1 MSERTLFL
9 AWQDKE
15 HTREWFPIGR
25 LDADVASFFYRF
37 RYTGGAKEAQE
48 KVGFPPLWDFP
59 DLEVDYRSSDL
70 FPLFRNRVIAP
81 GRPDR
86 ADYLSNLDLPED
98 ADPIEILS
106 VNGGSRM
113 TDNHEVFPKLVKG
126 EDGNFRCRFFLH
138 GWRHTNGEA
147 QRRLEC
153 LKANERLN
161 VAMDVTN
168 PVTSLA
174 IQIQTED
181 YHMIGWTPRYLVRD
195 LVEAM
200 ADAPDR
206 YRAQVVKVN
215 PVPGPSTQRVLIELS
230 GHWSPDYEPM
240 SSPEFQPL
248 SATG

>member
-9 AWQDKE
+9 AWQDRE
-15 HTREWFPIGR
+15 RTREWFAIGR
-25 LDADVASFFYRF
+25 LDADVARSFYRF
-37 RYTGGAKEAQE
+37 RYTGGAKQARE

-59 DLEVDYRSSDL
+59 NLGEDYRSSDL

-113 TDNHEVFPKLVKG
+113 TDYHEVFPKLEKG
-126 EDGNFRCRFFLH
+126 EDGSFRCRFFLH
-138 GWRHTNGEA
+138 GWRYTNSEA
-147 QRRLEC
+147 RQRLER
-153 LKANERLN
+153 LKADEELY
-161 VAMDVTN
+161 VALELTN
-168 PVTSLA
+168 PVTVLA
-174 IQIQTED
+174 VQIQTKD

-200 ADAPDR
+200 AHAPGR
-206 YRAQVVKVN
+206 YRARVVKVN
-215 PVPGPSTQRVLIELS
+215 PVPPPSGQRVLIELS
-230 GHWSPDYEPM
+230 GHWPQDYEPM
-240 SSPEFQPL
+240 SSPEFRPL
-248 SATG
+248 SVAE